1 MTLFSNIRSSLTL
14 AVVTAGAIS
23 LFAGAAAQASPVG
36 STFDVSLNNFGAAGG
51 GNVTAATP
59 TFGTPSNVDDLV
71 VTTTSTILGNGNEL
85 LEISLTSASPFT
97 SLTDGTAN
105 WDIFINGFQNT
116 GNVVSHYWS
125 LTANGAA
132 VGMQNGA
139 PGSAPYVEGLSPI
152 DGVTEVLFNPN
163 QIGGQPQYILG
174 GFGFVP
180 VASNLSLWLDDNAN
194 VPLVNGLHAS
204 FEVVPEPGT
213 ALLLG
218 LGLAGLAGRRR
229 QRASE

>member
-1 MTLFSNIRSSLTL
+1 MVLFSNIRSSFTL
-14 AVVTAGAIS
+14 AVIAVCAIS
-23 LFAGAAAQASPVG
+23 LFAGATAQASPVG
-36 STFDVSLNNFGAAGG
+36 QTFSVNLNNFGATGG
-51 GNVTAATP
+51 GNSTTATP
-59 TFGTPSNVDDLV
+59 TFGTPSNVEDLL
-71 VTTTSTILGNGNEL
+71 VTSTSTILGNGNEL
-85 LEISLTSASPFT
+85 LEISLTSANGFT
-97 SLTDGTAN
+97 SLTDGTPT
-105 WDIFINGFQNT
+105 WDIFIQNFLDT

-125 LTANGAA
+125 LSVNGSA

-163 QIGGQPQYILG
+163 QVGGQPQFILG

-194 VPLVNGLHAS
+194 VPLVNGLNIS

-218 LGLAGLAGRRR
+218 LGLAGLAGRR
-229 QRASE
+229 QRASA

>member
-1 MTLFSNIRSSLTL
+1 MFSIAGFRSTGRLASVVVAATLLL
-14 AVVTAGAIS
+14 AGTVS
-23 LFAGAAAQASPVG
+23 QASPVG
-36 STFDVSLNNFGAAGG
+36 HPFDISLNNFGAAGG
-51 GNVTAATP
+51 GNATAVSP
-59 TFGTPSNVDDLV
+59 TFGTVANVDDLV

-85 LEISLTSASPFT
+85 LEISLTSASPFV
-97 SLTDGTAN
+97 SLTDGTPN
-105 WDIFINGFQNT
+105 WDIFIQNFVDT
-116 GNVVSHYWS
+116 GNVVSAWWS
-125 LTANGAA
+125 LSVGGSG

-163 QIGGQPQYILG
+163 QVGGQPSFILG
-174 GFGFVP
+174 GFGFLP

-194 VPLVNGLHAS
+194 VPLVDGLHAS

-218 LGLAGLAGRRR
+218 LGLAGLSRRR
-229 QRASE
+229 R

>member
-1 MTLFSNIRSSLTL
+1 MTLFSNIRSALTL

-23 LFAGAAAQASPVG
+23 LFAAGAVHASPVG
-36 STFDVSLNNFGAAGG
+36 NAFNVSFNNFGAAGG
-51 GNVTAATP
+51 GNATAGAP
-59 TFGTPSNVDDLV
+59 VFGTASSVDDIL

-85 LEISLTSASPFT
+85 LEISLTSANPFT
-97 SLTDGTAN
+97 TLSDGTPN
-105 WDIFINGFQNT
+105 WDIFINGFVDT

-125 LTANGAA
+125 LTANGSA

-163 QIGGQPQYILG
+163 QVGGQPQFILG

-180 VASNLSLWLDDNAN
+180 LASNLSLWLDDNGN

-218 LGLAGLAGRRR
+218 LGLAGLAGRR
-229 QRASE
+229 QGASA